1 MGFRRHGSKDVPESV
16 RERFWEVLNSGMSPT
31 AAATVAG
38 VHGATGRAWA
48 RAAGYRTDPKHY
60 GTRYS
65 GVVRDRFWE
74 AMHSGATVTEA
85 AVIAGMSEV
94 TAQYWVSKAGYVP
107 RTVVPAD
114 IEPDPSPPRG
124 PMSFVERCWLEQ
136 LLETGHTP
144 GRAAEL
150 LGRHP
155 DTIGRERQRGQ
166 THSGYRARVGQERT
180 DANLKRPKSR
190 HLESRPALLAEVVA
204 RLEQRHSPEQ
214 IAGRLRED
222 FPDDPEMWVSHE
234 AIYQALFVQGRGSLR
249 RELHQCLRTKRA
261 VRRPQHQPGTR
272 RGHIPG
278 MVNISER
285 PAEADD
291 RAVPGH
297 WEGDLIMGSTA
308 SNSAIGTLVERTTRF
323 VMLLHLPEGHGAQ
336 AVQDAIIAK
345 MSQLPAMLRRSL
357 TWDQGKEMANHAA
370 ISLAA
375 DLDIYFCDPHSPWQR
390 GTNEN
395 TNGLLRQWFPKG
407 TDLSVFPADYL
418 DYVATLLNNRPR
430 QTLDWRTP
438 AEALNELLSKPP
450 TVASTA

>member
-1 MGFRRHGSKDVPESV
+1 LTLE
-16 RERFWEVLNSGMSPT
+16 ERVEIQ
-31 AAATVAG
+31 AG
-38 VHGATGRAWA
+38 VHANESLR
-48 RAAGYRTDPKHY
+48 
-60 GTRYS
+60 S
-65 GVVRDRFWE
+65 
-74 AMHSGATVTEA
+74 
-85 AVIAGMSEV
+85 
-94 TAQYWVSKAGYVP
+94 
-107 RTVVPAD
+107 
-114 IEPDPSPPRG
+114 
-124 PMSFVERCWLEQ
+124 
-136 LLETGHTP
+136 
-144 GRAAEL
+144 
-150 LGRHP
+150 
-155 DTIGRERQRGQ
+155 IGRRLNRPASTIKREIDNNCELRNRYTGCK
-166 THSGYRARVGQERT
+166 SGYRRKHGFGARQSGGMANVRYLAMSAHDRSAER
-180 DANLKRPKSR
+180 ARRPKPR
-190 HLESRPALLAEVVA
+190 KLVLNDTLRTEVQT
-204 RLEQRHSPEQ
+204 RLEQFHSPTQ
-214 IAGRLRED
+214 IVSRLHRD
-222 FPDDPEMWVSHE
+222 FPDEPEMWVSHE

-272 RGHIPG
+272 RGRIPG
-278 MVNISER
+278 MINISER

-336 AVQDAIIAK
+336 AVQDAIVAK

-395 TNGLLRQWFPKG
+395 TNGLLRQWFAKG

-438 AEALNELLSKPP
+438 AEALNDLISKPP